1 MKKVLPSLV
10 VILAPIFVLFSLFF
24 LSKKAIPVLSA
35 TANHVVISEVQ
46 IAGTTSTDEFVE
58 LYNPTNEDVDING
71 WKLARKTAAGTEPL
85 DLVASLSGTIQSK
98 SYFLIASESY
108 DGEVVPDVIYATS
121 SGSIANN
128 NTVLLYANQQA
139 TIVIDKLGLGSA
151 NDRETQTVANPS
163 ANKSVERKA
172 HQGSTSESMAVG
184 GNDEFLG
191 NGEDSDNNNAD
202 FVPRNNPQPQNSK
215 SPKEP
220 VPTPTSSPTSTST
233 PTPTQTQTPTPS
245 PTNTPTNIPTQT
257 PSPTSTVTPSVTLTL
272 TSSPTPT
279 PTLSLS
285 PTPTPPQNNG
295 KIIALFPFGE
305 KPLVCK
311 LDYKERSTL
320 FFTVWLPVIS
330 CSR

>member
-1 MKKVLPSLV
+1 MKKILPLLI
-10 VILAPIFVLFSLFF
+10 VILAPTLVLFALFF
-24 LSKKAIPVLSA
+24 LAKKAIPVLSA

-46 IAGTTSTDEFVE
+46 IAGKTSTDEFVE
-58 LYNPTNEDVDING
+58 LYNPTNEDIDING
-71 WKLARKTAAGTEPL
+71 WKLARKTAAGTEPI

-98 SYFLIASESY
+98 SYFLITSESY
-108 DGEVVPDVIYATS
+108 DGEVIPDVIYATS
-121 SGSIANN
+121 SGNIASN

-139 TIVIDKLGLGSA
+139 TIIIDKLGLGSA
-151 NDRETQTVANPS
+151 NDRETQTVPNPP

-191 NGEDSDNNNAD
+191 NGEDSDNNSAD
-202 FVPRNNPQPQNSK
+202 FVSRNNPQPQNSK

-220 VPTPTSSPTSTST
+220 VPTPTFSPTSSLT
-233 PTPTQTQTPTPS
+233 PTLNQTQTPTQA

-257 PSPTSTVTPSVTLTL
+257 PTPTSTVTPSANPI
-272 TSSPTPT
+272 SSPTLT

-285 PTPTPPQNNG
+285 PTPTPPKNG
-295 KIIALFPFGE
+295 GKVIAVFAFGD

-311 LDYKERSTL
+311 IDYKEKSTL
-320 FFTVWLPVIS
+320 FFKLWLPVIS
-330 CSR
+330 CFR